1 MKTLFRSRAKRAL
14 ILLGSLWAAALSP
27 AIGAPGKCDDI
38 AKDVRQAV
46 AKDPSKVLMIVE
58 DALVISEECACEI
71 VKAAIIASN
80 ADQARVKE
88 IVQTAMAVAP
98 KQSAII
104 AECAAA
110 ATAGGPVVVSNTSE
124 TSEEDDGKN
133 PVSGKNPAGGKN
145 TLSGKNIVA
154 SAKNPPAEASPVIP
168 PEAEGTEFSG
178 TPVSIR
184 GIYLIQ
190 PAAAGFLTIDE
201 SCICPED
208 EHDDDGDDHEQANS
222 RRKRNLIDISPAYAA
237 VK

>member
-14 ILLGSLWAAALSP
+14 VLLGCMLAVFLTP
-27 AIGAPGKCDDI
+27 AIGAPASCDDI

-80 ADQARVKE
+80 ADAAKVKE

-98 KQSAII
+98 KKSAII

-110 ATAGGPVVVSNTSE
+110 VTSSGPVIAASTAE
-124 TSEEDDGKN
+124 TKEADDGKN
-133 PVSGKNPAGGKN
+133 PVSGKNVLAGKN
-145 TLSGKNIVA
+145 TV
-154 SAKNPPAEASPVIP
+154 SAKNVAPPVVAETSPVLP
-168 PEAEGTEFSG
+168 PEEGPGTEFSG

-184 GIYLIQ
+184 GIYLVQ

-208 EHDDDGDDHEQANS
+208 EHDDGGHEHEQANS
-222 RRKRNLIDISPAYAA
+222 RRKRNLIDISPTYAA